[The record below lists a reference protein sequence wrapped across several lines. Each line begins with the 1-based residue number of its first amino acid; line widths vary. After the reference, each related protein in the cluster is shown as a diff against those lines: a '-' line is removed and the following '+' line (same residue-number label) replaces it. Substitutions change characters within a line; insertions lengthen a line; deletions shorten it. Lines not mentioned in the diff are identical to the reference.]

1 MYCSE
6 TNISDIFSVPRAF
19 LFFFQAM
26 AMYGLLLIVPSFAVV
41 GFAQSKTVLYLGI
54 TLYALSTSVVVPCLS
69 TGMVTRMI
77 AFWYRILFGCTRHY
91 YPGLFGRRLGP
102 RDPLRMLNFLFK
114 LCEFLPSVVPTF
126 LIF

>member
-19 LFFFQAM
+19 LVIFQAM

-69 TGMVTRMI
+69 TGMVTNVI
-77 AFWYRILFGCTRHY
+77 AF
-91 YPGLFGRRLGP
+91 
-102 RDPLRMLNFLFK
+102 
-114 LCEFLPSVVPTF
+114 SVSN
-126 LIF
+126 L